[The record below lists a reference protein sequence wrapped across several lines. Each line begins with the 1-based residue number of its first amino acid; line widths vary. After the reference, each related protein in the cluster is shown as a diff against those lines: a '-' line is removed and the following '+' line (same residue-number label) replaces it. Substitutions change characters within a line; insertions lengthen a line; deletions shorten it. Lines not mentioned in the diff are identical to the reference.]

1 MELLPSDKLAEMW
14 AWVADNATLVKFTG
28 VVDLLAG
35 IGPVL
40 PAVLHIQP
48 KLAIYTAYGTLLMM
62 AASLFHIA
70 REEASQI
77 SLNIF
82 VVLIAVLIAWGR
94 QAKAPIIPE

>member
-1 MELLPSDKLAEMW
+1 MW

-48 KLAIYTAYGTLLMM
+48 KLAIYAAYGTLLMM